1 MLIDKNFANR
11 KEILL
16 IDKNIAVRQNIAFMQ
31 DVFYTQKTSNM
42 DAFFGKVTFFLEK
55 VTVFGKSY
63 FFLKKDTFF
72 GKSYFLWKK

>member
-1 MLIDKNFANR
+1 MLIDKNFAIR
-11 KEILL
+11 QEILL

-42 DAFFGKVTFFLEK
+42 DAFLEKLLFLEK

-72 GKSYFLWKK
+72 GKSYFL